1 MAGIIQNREKENIA
15 YLNLPIKNMNEQDI
29 IDGLVRTE
37 RISTVFGQLPGYVR
51 DDIASL
57 VAEDQIPG
65 SFGDLIKRA
74 VEITEEHQKFE
85 GINVVSM
92 IGRRSAS

>member
-1 MAGIIQNREKENIA
+1 MQNQE
-15 YLNLPIKNMNEQDI
+15 I

-37 RISTVFGQLPGYVR
+37 RLSTVYGQLPGYIK

-57 VAEDQIPG
+57 VAEEQIPG
-65 SFGDLIKRA
+65 SFGDLIKRS

-85 GINVVSM
+85 GSNVVSM
-92 IGRRSAS
+92 IGRRTASSGM